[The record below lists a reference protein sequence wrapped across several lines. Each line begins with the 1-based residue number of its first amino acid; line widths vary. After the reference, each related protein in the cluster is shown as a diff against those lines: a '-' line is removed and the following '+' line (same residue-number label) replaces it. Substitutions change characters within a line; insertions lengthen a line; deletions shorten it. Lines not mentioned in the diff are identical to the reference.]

1 MRLRLKRIISG
12 SLALCLAT
20 LVILSAPLEAR
31 AAAQDLLATTSNAE
45 PIEVEREPI
54 ISIEE
59 PEYLEDDDLEE
70 IFGAGANSIEDFDPS
85 NIEPLSPEAIQALQA
100 YTSNLVDE
108 SDQEA
113 SQEYD
118 SDISPQILDPATATA
133 AMTCMLLYILWYC
146 YSSGLKSTSV
156 DSLVNFLSKMDS
168 GSYDTFVDGVKKR
181 IYVTQTMVSLF
192 VDKLKNSATSS
203 GYSVT
208 LTDDDKKVL
217 ICALNQASGVS
228 VTDLDP
234 SSVNI
239 KSLNDYKYYYYMT
252 VGLASRGKSFYVLYT
267 PQKVAYATV
276 EDTYTYFDTNTGKYR
291 FYNYIAPAKDPFQ
304 EMNYHVGKYTLDSSS
319 GYYEYDMG
327 SDYTASS
334 LYSAWCVQFTSLPFL
349 VIHKP
354 ENDTL
359 RDNFQKAFLSKSTT
373 LLDNDLRARM
383 VTTKDILNLETV
395 TGAADLTP
403 YLNSEKNIYATV
415 SGLNAAAGSVLDTK
429 TDTGTDTKPGTNTG
443 TDTKPGTTTADL
455 SGVMTE
461 LQTLR
466 GIITTLQTNI
476 STMQTTMTSVLA
488 ELQEIKAALKDIS
501 AGVSTKV
508 DLSPVV
514 DVLEDVQADVIDIR
528 DTIEVL
534 RAEVA
539 YQQELI
545 TDIKTNVA
553 TIPALID
560 DVRAEVK
567 AIPGV
572 IDGVRADVKVLTD
585 TLLDVYPALDTMTGT
600 ITDTGAAVGSKVDA
614 LPGAITDTMTGAI
627 VTDLTQA
634 QTSKDWGMTSP
645 FFDRFPFS
653 IPWDVAGCF
662 SLLVADPVKPI
673 WKIPFKIDNPA
684 IKVDEEVVI
693 DLSGDEWQG
702 PIKVVRAFIL
712 IAFIAALAVI
722 TRALIKG

>member
-31 AAAQDLLATTSNAE
+31 AAAQDFLATASNAE
-45 PIEVEREPI
+45 PIEIEREPI

-59 PEYLEDDDLEE
+59 PEYLEDDLDE
-70 IFGAGANSIEDFDPS
+70 ILGAGANCIDDFDPDS
-85 NIEPLSPEAIQALQA
+85 LEPLTPEQIEAALNPEPVEDDP
-100 YTSNLVDE
+100 NLDNAVN
-108 SDQEA
+108 
-113 SQEYD
+113 D
-118 SDISPQILDPATATA
+118 SIETLALIEVAAGVAA
-133 AMTCMLLYILWYC
+133 AMAIMWAIGCSAVKTSDGDTFYNKLCSFADSFTSVNFNYILKNTAK
-146 YSSGLKSTSV
+146 SAIMNQAMFVGLKAKL
-156 DSLVNFLSKMDS
+156 DKSK
-168 GSYDTFVDGVKKR
+168 
-181 IYVTQTMVSLF
+181 
-192 VDKLKNSATSS
+192 SAD
-203 GYSVT
+203 GYSVS
-208 LTDDDKKVL
+208 LSDEDKL
-217 ICALNQASGVS
+217 AFAYTCYALNKSNAGLWSLQ
-228 VTDLDP
+228 DLKP
-234 SSVNI
+234 TNVNV
-239 KSLNDYKYYYYMT
+239 KAVDGFKYYYF
-252 VGLASRGKSFYVLYT
+252 SPDSYVTPTSNVPVWYKVTYT
-267 PQKVAYATV
+267 PEKAALGMISQNNVYLYYRNAATADYGFSQMKVH
-276 EDTYTYFDTNTGKYR
+276 DSKY
-291 FYNYIAPAKDPFQ
+291 
-304 EMNYHVGKYTLDSSS
+304 S
-319 GYYEYDMG
+319 
-327 SDYTASS
+327 
-334 LYSAWCVQFTSLPFL
+334 
-349 VIHKP
+349 
-354 ENDTL
+354 
-359 RDNFQKAFLSKSTT
+359 LSKSTGLYEYNT
-373 LLDNDLRARM
+373 GTTRDYVSTGQRAWYNIFYQSM
-383 VTTKDILNLETV
+383 PFPISSGTNVSEKLATYITTKDALLLDYTQSWRCGSLNSLMGLSSVTLKGDIYNTV
-395 TGAADLTP
+395 K
-403 YLNSEKNIYATV
+403 SEKNVFAITSA
-415 SGLNAAAGSVLDTK
+415 LNSAAGIVTDTK

-501 AGVSTKV
+501 AGVTTKV

-662 SLLVADPVKPI
+662 SLLVADPIKPI

>member
-1 MRLRLKRIISG
+1 M
-12 SLALCLAT
+12 
-20 LVILSAPLEAR
+20 
-31 AAAQDLLATTSNAE
+31 TT
-45 PIEVEREPI
+45 
-54 ISIEE
+54 
-59 PEYLEDDDLEE
+59 
-70 IFGAGANSIEDFDPS
+70 FAN
-85 NIEPLSPEAIQALQA
+85 
-100 YTSNLVDE
+100 
-108 SDQEA
+108 
-113 SQEYD
+113 
-118 SDISPQILDPATATA
+118 
-133 AMTCMLLYILWYC
+133 
-146 YSSGLKSTSV
+146 
-156 DSLVNFLSKMDS
+156 
-168 GSYDTFVDGVKKR
+168 
-181 IYVTQTMVSLF
+181 
-192 VDKLKNSATSS
+192 
-203 GYSVT
+203 
-208 LTDDDKKVL
+208 
-217 ICALNQASGVS
+217 
-228 VTDLDP
+228 
-234 SSVNI
+234 
-239 KSLNDYKYYYYMT
+239 
-252 VGLASRGKSFYVLYT
+252 
-267 PQKVAYATV
+267 
-276 EDTYTYFDTNTGKYR
+276 
-291 FYNYIAPAKDPFQ
+291 
-304 EMNYHVGKYTLDSSS
+304 
-319 GYYEYDMG
+319 
-327 SDYTASS
+327 
-334 LYSAWCVQFTSLPFL
+334 
-349 VIHKP
+349 
-354 ENDTL
+354 
-359 RDNFQKAFLSKSTT
+359 
-373 LLDNDLRARM
+373 
-383 VTTKDILNLETV
+383 
-395 TGAADLTP
+395 
-403 YLNSEKNIYATV
+403 
-415 SGLNAAAGSVLDTK
+415 
-429 TDTGTDTKPGTNTG
+429 
-443 TDTKPGTTTADL
+443 
-455 SGVMTE
+455 
-461 LQTLR
+461 
-466 GIITTLQTNI
+466 
-476 STMQTTMTSVLA
+476 
-488 ELQEIKAALKDIS
+488 S
-501 AGVSTKV
+501 AGVTTKV